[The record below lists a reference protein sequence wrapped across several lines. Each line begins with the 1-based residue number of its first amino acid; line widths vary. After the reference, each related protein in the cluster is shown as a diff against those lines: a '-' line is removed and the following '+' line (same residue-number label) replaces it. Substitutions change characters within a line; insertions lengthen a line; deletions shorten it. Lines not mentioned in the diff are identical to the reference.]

1 MKKNSVTTLISF
13 IVIICGFAAI
23 FGIGSYLEKIR
34 PALPAGYEDEDLSL
48 QGARLKGY
56 SFGFEGLIA
65 DWYWMKSLQY
75 VGDKILKNPSANVS
89 IEDLTAL
96 NPRLL
101 YPYLDNATTL
111 DPQFMT
117 AYYYGAVVLPSI
129 NKEQAIMLVQK
140 GIANNPDNWRLYQQ
154 LGYIYWKLND
164 YEKAAEVYSQGAAIN
179 GAAPFMKM
187 MAANMKADGGSRQ
200 TARAIYTQMIA
211 EAEDSQTK
219 KAIETRLMS
228 LDSLEERDAIR
239 AALKDFQQKSGRC
252 AQNWNEI
259 IPLLKNVKLPDGLEF
274 HLDRAN
280 NLVDPSNTPYVLN
293 KEKCE
298 VELGKNSK
306 IVSDYE

>member
-13 IVIICGFAAI
+13 IVIVCGFAAI

-34 PALPAGYEDEDLSL
+34 PELPAGYEDEDLSL

-75 VGDKILKNPSANVS
+75 VGDKILKNPEATVS
-89 IEDLTAL
+89 IEDLTTL

-129 NKEQAIMLVQK
+129 DKEQAIRLVQK
-140 GIANNPDNWRLYQQ
+140 GIDNNPGNWRLYQH

-179 GAAPFMKM
+179 GAAPFMKL

-200 TARAIYTQMIA
+200 TARAIYTQMLA

-219 KAIETRLMS
+219 KAIEVRLMS
-228 LDSLEERDAIR
+228 LDSIEERDAIHAVLR
-239 AALKDFQQKSGRC
+239 DFQQKNGRC
-252 AQNWNEI
+252 AQSWNEI
-259 IPLLKNVKLPDGLEF
+259 LPALKNVKLPDGLEF

-280 NLVDPSNTPYVLN
+280 NLVDPSNAPYVLN
-293 KEKCE
+293 KEKCD
-298 VELGKNSK
+298 VELGKDSK
-306 IVSDYE
+306 VISD